1 MNTIF
6 PFETDFTYSLLI
18 QEHSFFFIIGI
29 ITFSISVIL
38 RTKKLFLTQLIIF
51 FSIYAIEESLSNI
64 LYWVLII
71 VQVLLGIIIIY
82 ALKKAVHQ
90 NYLLILKKTHKVPR
104 DITKCGNLGSQSS
117 FFWLEQVSERRNVI
131 SHFFFSKQNSTFF

>member
-38 RTKKLFLTQLIIF
+38 RTKKLFLSQLIIF
-51 FSIYAIEESLSNI
+51 LSIYAIEESLSNI
-64 LYWVLII
+64 LYWVLIT
-71 VQVLLGIIIIY
+71 VQISLGVIIIY
-82 ALKKAVHQ
+82 GLKKAVHR
-90 NYLLILKKTHKVPR
+90 NYLLILEKTHKIPR
-104 DITKCGNLGSQSS
+104 DITKGGNLGSQTS
-117 FFWLEQVSERRNVI
+117 FF
-131 SHFFFSKQNSTFF
+131 